1 MAFVPGGHILAAV
14 LAAIHSLMPSRLALL
29 MHMLGLLHRGLG
41 CRHRCRLGSGR
52 SCRDHQ
58 RHHGQVSRFRKLQF
72 EGSGALGGR
81 CGRFRV
87 KAEQRR
93 HWDGRSNL
101 ASHANTF
108 DGQRVTRR
116 QGPGASH
123 RAGGD
128 SSFQG
133 AVGILIRAMPRGHV
147 HRHVI
152 AGARR
157 RGRHAEWHE
166 QHRNK
171 QEKARQH
178 ASILGLRLV
187 DHNGFKRRSR
197 VR

>member
-1 MAFVPGGHILAAV
+1 
-14 LAAIHSLMPSRLALL
+14 
-29 MHMLGLLHRGLG
+29 MLGGW
-41 CRHRCRLGSGR
+41 
-52 SCRDHQ
+52 
-58 RHHGQVSRFRKLQF
+58 
-72 EGSGALGGR
+72 
-81 CGRFRV
+81 CGRFGM

-93 HWDGRSNL
+93 HGDCRRDF
-101 ASHANTF
+101 ASHANAL
-108 DGQRVTRR
+108 GGERVACR